1 VPSSAPRRA
10 GILAAQDPPS
20 TSSGLCI
27 SDGRLGLSLLGA
39 WRPGKLCRWLDGF
52 GDGKGRIT
60 HGQLLTAPGA
70 SYSRRQSLNLRSPFV
85 PLVGST

>member
-1 VPSSAPRRA
+1 
-10 GILAAQDPPS
+10 
-20 TSSGLCI
+20 
-27 SDGRLGLSLLGA
+27 LLGA